1 MGIVEENTIQVLKEL
16 LMELAIADVDAQYM
30 CLMVL
35 VDVPIVDIMDVLP
48 INSDIDTNRLY
59 FSMHEMS

>member
-16 LMELAIADVDAQYM
+16 LMELAIADVDVQYM